1 MNDSGFT
8 KRENQIIKLLLEGK
22 SNKQIAMAL
31 GISEGTVEFHLTSI
45 YSKLGVSSRVE
56 AILLLDRQRVSPDRP
71 MPANS
76 GTTPGLGHEN
86 QGETPGA
93 LQAGSGYDG
102 NRQRE
107 PVKRKVMTG
116 KKNPALRN
124 FALPVIIVI
133 AAALILIFTAYFYLS
148 MPRTWKGYAKECEYP
163 DRSTVGQAIGR
174 SNASGDRV
182 HGQFGAASSAPWPAV
197 AGQVVYENISTPAV
211 EQLYLKLYYSKNSPA
226 SVPILVYLDGEKT
239 PRASIYPLDLKD
251 WNRLSWTD
259 PVFLGSVGSGVHT
272 LTFSTVG
279 QQYGVADLDEFV
291 LSAGSP

>member
-56 AILLLDRQRVSPDRP
+56 AILLLDRQRESWDHPGP
-71 MPANS
+71 ENS
-76 GTTPGLGHEN
+76 GTTRGLGNEN

-93 LQAGSGYDG
+93 LQGGSGYDG
-102 NRQRE
+102 NRQRG
-107 PVKRKVMTG
+107 PVKRKEMTG
-116 KKNPALRN
+116 KKNPASKN
-124 FALPVIIVI
+124 YTLPVIIVI
-133 AAALILIFTAYFYLS
+133 AAALILIFAVNFFLS
-148 MPRTWKGYAKECEYP
+148 MPRSWKGYERECEYP

-174 SNASGDRV
+174 SNASDDGV
-182 HGQFGAASSAPWPAV
+182 HGQFGAGSSDPWPAV

-211 EQLYLKLYYSKNSPA
+211 EQLYLKLHYSKNSPA

-239 PRASIYPLDLKD
+239 PRASIYPQDLKD
-251 WNRLSWTD
+251 WNRFSWTD

-272 LTFSTVG
+272 ITLSTTG